1 MTFRG
6 DRFYIFTENSAIGR
20 SAYLLSFLVPGC
32 AVLLFL
38 WSRIIILALLP
49 LFAYFIFVA
58 IALTRRQTVWESLAF
73 PRKVNQVSVLR
84 KSGFLRPSRFCK
96 VRVQLTDGRHY
107 SFLVPKSEID
117 EVKFIISDL
126 FPKDSINF
134 NYEGCAGKCGDETCP
149 TV

>member
-6 DRFYIFTENSAIGR
+6 DRFFIFTENSAIGR

-107 SFLVPKSEID
+107 SFLVPKSHHYLPSAVFRTD
-117 EVKFIISDL
+117 AS
-126 FPKDSINF
+126 PKNRHHQSLIF
-134 NYEGCAGKCGDETCP
+134 FSCFF
-149 TV
+149 